1 MRLNPV
7 FSSLPTT
14 VFEQMSGL
22 ARAHQA
28 INLGQGF
35 PDGDEPQALLQAAAK
50 ALERGN
56 QYAPSRG
63 VTELRSAVADFYR
76 AHDGLALTDQNVIIT
91 SGATEGLCAALL
103 AVVSTGD
110 EVIIIEPAYD
120 AYRPLIE
127 RAGGVVKVVSLSP
140 PHWRIERDLLDQAVT
155 ERTRAIVFNNPH
167 NPVGRA
173 FTEDEVE
180 AVASLC
186 RDRDLI
192 AITDEVWERLVFDG
206 RKHIALSTRP
216 GMAERTLK
224 VGSAGK
230 LFGLTGWKIGFLV
243 GEGPLLEAA
252 AKAHQFIT
260 FTSAPNLQY
269 AVAEGLAWPH
279 AYFDDQAERFARSR
293 TVLARLLEHQ
303 GYVVLASEAT
313 YFLCVDLAASGI
325 DMPAAQFAEWAVK
338 HHGIA
343 GIPVSAF
350 MSGSAGNAILRLC
363 FAKPDEVLQRAAQRL
378 GEARRDFLG
387 PVPA

>member
-1 MRLNPV
+1 MRLNPI
-7 FSSLPTT
+7 FASLPTT
-14 VFEQMSGL
+14 VFEHMSGL

-35 PDGDEPQALLQAAAK
+35 PDGEEPQALLKAAAK

-63 VTELRSAVADFYR
+63 VPQLRTAVADFYNR
-76 AHDGLALTDQNVIIT
+76 HDGSGLTDQNVIVT

-103 AVVSTGD
+103 AVVSSGD

-127 RAGGVVKVVSLSP
+127 RAGGVVKPVSLTP
-140 PHWRIERDLLDQAVT
+140 PHWRIDRALLDQAVT
-155 ERTRAIVFNNPH
+155 DRTRAIVFNNPH

-173 FTEDEVE
+173 FGEDEVE

-186 RDRDLI
+186 RDHDLI

-206 RKHIALSTRP
+206 RKHIGLATRP
-216 GMAERTLK
+216 GMADRTLK

-243 GEGPLLEAA
+243 GQGEVLEAA

-269 AVAEGLAWPH
+269 AVAEGLDYPDD
-279 AYFDDQAERFARSR
+279 FFTDQAAGFSRSR
-293 TVLARLLEHQ
+293 DLLAEALHRQ
-303 GYVVLASEAT
+303 GYVVLPSEAT
-313 YFLCVDLAASGI
+313 YFLCVDLAASRI
-325 DMPAAQFAEWAVK
+325 DIPADQFAEWAVK
-338 HHGIA
+338 THGIA

-350 MSGSAGNAILRLC
+350 MSSEAGDAILRLC
-363 FAKPDEVLQRAAQRL
+363 FAKPDEVLKRAAQRL

>member
-7 FSSLPTT
+7 FASLPTT
-14 VFEQMSGL
+14 VFEHMSGL
-22 ARAHQA
+22 ARTHQA

-35 PDGDEPQALLQAAAK
+35 PDGPEPDALLKAAAK

-63 VTELRSAVADFYR
+63 VPQLREAVAGFYR
-76 AHDGLALTDQNVIIT
+76 AHDGLALTDQNVIVT

-103 AVVSTGD
+103 AVVSPGD

-120 AYRPLIE
+120 ADRPLIE
-127 RAGGVVKVVSLSP
+127 RAGGVVKAISLTP
-140 PHWRIERDLLDQAVT
+140 PQWRIDRSLLDQAVT
-155 ERTRAIVFNNPH
+155 ERTCAIVFNNPH

-173 FTEDEVE
+173 FTEEEVE

-186 RDRDLI
+186 RDHDLI
-192 AITDEVWERLVFDG
+192 AISDEVWERLVFDG
-206 RKHIALSTRP
+206 RKHIALASRR

-243 GEGPLLEAA
+243 GEGGLLDAA

-260 FTSAPNLQY
+260 FTSAPNLQW
-269 AVAEGLAWPH
+269 AVAEGLGWPDD
-279 AYFDDQAERFARSR
+279 YFVDQAQAFGHSR
-293 TVLARLLEHQ
+293 DFLAKALHQ
-303 GYVVLASEAT
+303 QGFVVLPSEAT
-313 YFLCVDLAASGI
+313 YFLCVDLAASRI
-325 DMPAAQFAEWAVK
+325 DISAADFAEWAVK
-338 HHGIA
+338 EHGIA

-350 MSGSAGNAILRLC
+350 MSSHAGDAILRLC
-363 FAKPDEVLQRAAQRL
+363 FAKPDEVLKRAAQRL
-378 GEARRDFLG
+378 GEARRAFLG